1 MRTTKSQPDD
11 DAVKSI
17 MREWLAK
24 IDGIEHPVSMDI
36 MKANIRALVPLLP
49 FEEQLLYRDR
59 ARGKCGFSKLK
70 LRERKPR
77 FIPKGGNTNPSW
89 QKQRK
94 EMLAN
99 ARAKGMI
106 P

>member
-1 MRTTKSQPDD
+1 MQE
-11 DAVKSI
+11 DALKSI
-17 MREWLAK
+17 MREWLTK
-24 IDGIEHPVSMDI
+24 IDRIEHPVSMDI

-59 ARGKCGFSKLK
+59 ARAKCGFSKAK
-70 LRERKPR
+70 LRDRKPR
-77 FIPKGGNTNPSW
+77 HIPKGGNTKPSW
-89 QKQRK
+89 QKQRQQ
-94 EMLAN
+94 MLAN